1 VLLPNKTTV
10 PVALRKERR
19 GGSGYLQKKNE
30 KEKQGQLNLL
40 NELLLINGMKKHEF
54 TRFTRNIYFFLF
66 VKQSGSKKKTQEK

>member
-1 VLLPNKTTV
+1 VGTF
-10 PVALRKERR
+10 
-19 GGSGYLQKKNE
+19 KKNE